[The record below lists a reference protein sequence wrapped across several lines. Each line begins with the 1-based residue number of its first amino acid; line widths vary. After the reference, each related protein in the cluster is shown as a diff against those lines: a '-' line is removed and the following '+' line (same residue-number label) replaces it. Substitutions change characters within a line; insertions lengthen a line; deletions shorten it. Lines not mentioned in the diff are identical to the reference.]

1 MTPEEL
7 VWLIVFLL
15 IILILVVIIIVTTR
29 AHSSRPIDASDYLVH
44 PGLDGTTLNV
54 CSDTRNQPCIYPMA
68 TLSDAVAQCNLLK
81 CEMFS
86 YSSHT
91 QSMKII
97 DPGSTFA
104 NRLTDVYQAGV
115 NTTAPS

>member
-7 VWLIVFLL
+7 VWLIVFLV
-15 IILILVVIIIVTTR
+15 IILVLVIIIVITAR
-29 AHSSRPIDASDYLVH
+29 NHSRRPIDASDYVVY
-44 PGLDGTTLNV
+44 PGMDGTTLNV
-54 CSDTRNQPCIYPMA
+54 CSDTRNQPCVYPMA

-86 YSSHT
+86 YNSST

-97 DPGSTFA
+97 DPGSTFN
-104 NRLTDVYQAGV
+104 NRMTDVYQAIDTV
-115 NTTAPS
+115 PV

>member
-7 VWLIVFLL
+7 VWLIVFLV
-15 IILILVVIIIVTTR
+15 IILVLVIIVVVTAR
-29 AHSSRPIDASDYLVH
+29 AHTSRPIGASNYLAY
-44 PGLDGTTLNV
+44 PGLDGTTLNT
-54 CSDTRNQPCIYPMA
+54 CGDTRNQPCVYPKS

-86 YSSHT
+86 YNSQT

-97 DPGSTFA
+97 DPGSTFT
-104 NRLTDVYQAGV
+104 NRITDVYQAII
-115 NTTAPS
+115 P